1 MNKPLI
7 LVVDDS
13 FLNRKFISD
22 ALSFEGIDVIEAGS
36 GIEALDL
43 LETESPSVI
52 FLDIMM
58 PVMDGFQ
65 FIEEMRKRGKEIPVI
80 VVTAD
85 SSLHTRQRLYEMGID
100 RVLYKPVRYDELVAI
115 AHNIEQMY
123 PKSEKN
129 EKETSHI
136 RSGG

>member
-1 MNKPLI
+1 MV

-22 ALSFEGIDVIEAGS
+22 SLSFEGIDVIEAGS

-43 LETESPSVI
+43 LETENPSVI

-58 PVMDGFQ
+58 PVMDGIQ

-85 SSLHTRQRLYEMGID
+85 SSLHTRQRLFEMGID
-100 RVLYKPVRYDELVAI
+100 KILYKPVRYDEIVAI
-115 AHNIEQMY
+115 AHNIEQMH